1 MAYVLK
7 DGQGSLFKNEN
18 KTSDNHPNARGELM
32 IDGVLYEVAAW
43 TKQGSKGPFQ
53 SLSVKRKE
61 VRQTVTAHNGEVYDR
76 KDVQNHIRSSP
87 QNFSR
92 DLDDDLPF

>member
-18 KTSDNHPNARGELM
+18 RTSDNHPNARGELM
-32 IDGVLYEVAAW
+32 IDGVLYEIAAW
-43 TKQGSKGPFQ
+43 TKQGQRGAFQ

-61 VRQTVTAHNGEVYDR
+61 ARGEPQRQTE
-76 KDVQNHIRSSP
+76 SSRP
-87 QNFSR
+87 ANFSR
-92 DLDDDLPF
+92 DLEDDVPFAPEWR

>member
-1 MAYVLK
+1 MAYILK
-7 DGQGSLFKNEN
+7 DGQGSLFKNEK

-32 IDGVLYEVAAW
+32 IEGVLYEVAAW

-61 VRQTVTAHNGEVYDR
+61 GNGGNAQERIKPVEKSRYD
-76 KDVQNHIRSSP
+76 D
-87 QNFSR
+87 
-92 DLDDDLPF
+92 PFDEPF

>member
-61 VRQTVTAHNGEVYDR
+61 VRRET
-76 KDVQNHIRSSP
+76 SSAP
-87 QNFSR
+87 ANFSR
-92 DLDDDLPF
+92 DLDDSVPFAPEWR

>member
-7 DGQGSLFKNEN
+7 NGQGSLFKNEN

-32 IDGVLYEVAAW
+32 IEGVLYEVAAW
-43 TKQGSKGPFQ
+43 TKNGSKGPFQ

-61 VRQTVTAHNGEVYDR
+61 ARQSQPRQQQHESDSYGNRHA
-76 KDVQNHIRSSP
+76 
-87 QNFSR
+87 
-92 DLDDDLPF
+92 DLDDTDLPF

>member
-1 MAYVLK
+1 MAYVLR

-32 IDGVLYEVAAW
+32 IDGVLYEIAAW

-53 SLSVKRKE
+53 SLSAKRKE
-61 VRQTVTAHNGEVYDR
+61 ARNAPQRQQQHESNSYGNSFKEE
-76 KDVQNHIRSSP
+76 
-87 QNFSR
+87 
-92 DLDDDLPF
+92 LDDDLPF

>member
-18 KTSDNHPNARGELM
+18 RTSDNHPNARGDLM
-32 IDGVLYEVAAW
+32 IDGVLYEIAAW
-43 TKQGSKGPFQ
+43 TKTGTKGPFQ

-61 VRQTVTAHNGEVYDR
+61 ARQERPQASDQRREPPNSYGDR
-76 KDVQNHIRSSP
+76 
-87 QNFSR
+87 
-92 DLDDDLPF
+92 DDGGDIPF